1 MNVKAI
7 VIGIMDRLSNYA
19 SREAADESLQDRI
32 QKEQEAAQ
40 RLLEKL
46 SLKQDEPAED
56 KKDGTATED
65 GPKEANGS
73 TPEAQASEGPTAEPT
88 ESTAPAE
95 NPAEDSATKEGDEK
109 TPTKGIPES
118 IKLYEIFY
126 EQVQNLVNVRAHTR
140 QFGYSGTEQRA
151 DFHVSSKAHNLPIQ
165 DIIALLVSLAN
176 MALKIYPDRLGK
188 PPSPSLIRSVKINGI
203 FRICGPGAPVSY

>member
-1 MNVKAI
+1 
-7 VIGIMDRLSNYA
+7 MDRLSNYA
-19 SREAADESLQDRI
+19 SREAADESLQERI

-46 SLKQDEPAED
+46 SLKQDEPSEE
-56 KKDGTATED
+56 KTDGTATED
-65 GPKEANGS
+65 GSKEANGS
-73 TPEAQASEGPTAEPT
+73 TPEAQPSAEPT
-88 ESTAPAE
+88 TEPTEPTEKPTESEA
-95 NPAEDSATKEGDEK
+95 DKDGDDK
-109 TPTKGIPES
+109 TPTKGIPDS

-140 QFGYSGTEQRA
+140 QFGYSSTEQRA

-176 MALKIYPDRLGK
+176 MALKIYPDRLGM
-188 PPSPSLIRSVKINGI
+188 SASGASNTHTNL
-203 FRICGPGAPVSY
+203 RI